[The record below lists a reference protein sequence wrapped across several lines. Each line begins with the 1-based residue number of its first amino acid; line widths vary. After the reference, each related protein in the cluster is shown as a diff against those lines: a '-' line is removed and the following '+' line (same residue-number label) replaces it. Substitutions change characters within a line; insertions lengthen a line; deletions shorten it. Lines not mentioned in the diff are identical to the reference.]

1 MENTQNENKTASK
14 TVVTASCTVDRA
26 VLLPLLT
33 EAAGFTLN
41 KHSIF
46 ASVCLSFGSTLGV
59 LATDGV
65 RWFVSQ
71 MACESE
77 KTAHPTL
84 ACCDAKKLR
93 DIVKALPEGRLKLIG
108 TLTTTRS
115 MNKKAGGGEAP
126 SVIVESLV
134 QIVTDTG
141 EYNIKGPDSTFFT
154 AAPAAPSDWATY
166 DAAALSS
173 ALSTVKPFVSKDVT
187 RQYMNA
193 ALIEAQP
200 SYVLSI
206 GTDGHRLAKMER
218 VAQNKGAATRFLI
231 PLVGVDDV
239 LDRCKVVARRKASAA
254 GIELA
259 FRGNTVFWRGEGS
272 TYYAVKSECEVAAFP
287 PYKQV
292 IPSTYERGV
301 TVERT
306 AFLAALKRLAVTT
319 ESGGCAL
326 HLPASSEM
334 PPHVM
339 LVETN
344 DGDGQSAK
352 EKLVIELD
360 RFAGMNLKIGMTI
373 KYLAEALDAFNG
385 RTVWIGFN
393 GNFDPIGVK
402 PDRNSGDV
410 FIVMPRR

>member
-14 TVVTASCTVDRA
+14 TVVTASCIVDRA
-26 VLLPLLT
+26 MLLPLLT
-33 EAAGFTLN
+33 DAAGFTLN

-77 KTAHPTL
+77 KTAHLTL

-93 DIVKALPEGRLKLIG
+93 DIVKALPEGGLKLTG

-115 MNKKAGGGEAP
+115 MKKKAGRCEEP
-126 SVIVESLV
+126 SVVVESLI
-134 QIVTDTG
+134 QIVTASG

-173 ALSTVKPFVSKDVT
+173 ALSTVKPFVLKDVMLPH
-187 RQYMNA
+187 MNA

-200 SYVLSI
+200 SLI
-206 GTDGHRLAKMER
+206 RALGTDGLRLAKMER
-218 VAQNKGAATRFLI
+218 VAQNRGVATRFLV
-231 PLVGVDDV
+231 PLVGVDDL
-239 LDRCKVVARRKASAA
+239 LDRCKVVSRRKASAA

-259 FRGNTVFWRGEGS
+259 IKGNTVFWRGEGS
-272 TYYAVKSECEVAAFP
+272 TYYAVQSECEVTKFP
-287 PYKQV
+287 PYNQV
-292 IPSTYERGV
+292 IPRMYERGI
-301 TVERT
+301 TVERA
-306 AFLAALKRLAVTT
+306 AFLAALKRLVVTA
-319 ESGGCAL
+319 EGCAL

-339 LVETN
+339 LVETD

-352 EKLVIELD
+352 EKLAIELD
-360 RFAGMNLKIGMTI
+360 RFAGVNLKIGMTI
-373 KYLAEALDAFNG
+373 KYLTDALDAFNG

-410 FIVMPRR
+410 FIVMPRRL